1 MQKQPYRRQTNM
13 KKKASIVIGIILILA
28 LVGILNSKYSLKEN
42 EYGLVKQFGKVV
54 TVKSEA
60 GLYFKTPFIQSVE
73 KLPKEDQLYDLASSD
88 VITSD
93 KKSMIADCYVI
104 WRISDPLKYYQTLK
118 SSSNAE
124 GRIDAN
130 VYNAMKDVISSIKQ
144 EEVIQG
150 KDGTLSA
157 MIMKKL
163 EENSVERYGIEI
175 PMVEMKLLDL
185 PADNKSAVYARMI
198 SEREKISAQ
207 YKAEGE
213 SEAQQVE
220 NEVDYQVRVI
230 LSQAERDSKSIIAEG
245 EAEYMRILQE
255 AYGNPKRKE
264 FYEFLRGLDATKNSL
279 PEGSML
285 IIDEDYPIVDNL
297 KLPKESKMTTPEAD
311 IITE

>member
-1 MQKQPYRRQTNM
+1 M
-13 KKKASIVIGIILILA
+13 KKKASIVIGVIFILA

-60 GLYFKTPFIQSVE
+60 GLYFKIPFVQSVE

-104 WRISDPLKYYQTLK
+104 WRVSDPLTYYQTLK
-118 SSSNAE
+118 SKSNAE
-124 GRIDAN
+124 SRIDVN

-198 SEREKISAQ
+198 SERQKISAQ

-213 SEAQQVE
+213 SEAQQVK
-220 NEVDYQVRVI
+220 NDVDYQVRVI
-230 LSQAERDSKSIIAEG
+230 LSQAERESKTITAEG
-245 EAEYMRILQE
+245 EAEYMRIIQE
-255 AYGNPKRKE
+255 AYGDPSRKE
-264 FYEFLRGLDATKNSL
+264 FYEFLRGLEATKNSL
-279 PEGSML
+279 TEGTMI
-285 IIDEDYPIVDNL
+285 IIDEEYPIVDNL
-297 KLPKESKMTTPEAD
+297 KLPKETKTTTPA
-311 IITE
+311 TEIVPEE